1 MRNLFQV
8 HSVAVLLSLTAFF
21 STDQRLRASEPT
33 SAKATRPSPS
43 AAAASNTPRI
53 YAPALGSAALNPT
66 SPKTATTMEKLRNLG
81 ALLGRALDVAVDLLS
96 GNETDLLSRNK
107 TALLSGNKPEILS
120 GNKAAILSGNKP
132 EILSGNKPAI
142 LSGNTTP
149 ILSGNTFSVLSNIKI
164 EIHIN
169 NSGNSPMPGV
179 MPQPGA
185 RVVALIWL
193 RGRAGE
199 SRRALGVRMCP
210 HLPATRRRDGNRPK
224 REAGS
229 RRIGFQPVVFG
240 RERLSVG

>member
-21 STDQRLRASEPT
+21 SADQRLRASEPT

-43 AAAASNTPRI
+43 AAASNTPRI

-66 SPKTATTMEKLRNLG
+66 PPKTATTMEKLRNLG

-179 MPQPGA
+179 MAQPGA
-185 RVVALIWL
+185 RVVAPYMVAP
-193 RGRAGE
+193 GAGGE
-199 SRRALGVRMCP
+199 SPRARGSYAP
-210 HLPATRRRDGNRPK
+210 TPSRDTTP
-224 REAGS
+224 
-229 RRIGFQPVVFG
+229 G
-240 RERLSVG
+240 R